1 MSIHVSDPTAPRAK
15 LGTIKNAKCDGRP
28 YPIRLGLDSLDDL
41 NTIRLALMSENPRQ
55 PISMAASVRR
65 AIASYATLLRQAG
78 EARLK
83 REIEQA
89 TKPTYANPASY
100 K

>member
-1 MSIHVSDPTAPRAK
+1 MAHLVTDPTAPRAK
-15 LGTIKNAKCDGRP
+15 LGTIKSAKCDGRP